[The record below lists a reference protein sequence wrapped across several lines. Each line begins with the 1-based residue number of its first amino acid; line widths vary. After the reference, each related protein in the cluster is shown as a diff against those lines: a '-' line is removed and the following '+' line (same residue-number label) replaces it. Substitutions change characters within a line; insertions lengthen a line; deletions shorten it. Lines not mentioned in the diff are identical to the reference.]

1 MKNKNGTVSHK
12 ENIKKLRALGYTY
25 NQIQKELGCSK
36 STISYHLGD
45 GQVEKSNKRSEK
57 RREEMIRVISKIKED
72 SGCVD
77 CKVKHEYHALHFD
90 HVRGKKIDNIS
101 KMIKWYTYNEV
112 MEEIKKCDIVC
123 ANCHAYRTNRRI
135 KEKK

>member
-1 MKNKNGTVSHK
+1 MKNKNRTIRHK
-12 ENIKKLRALGYTY
+12 EKIIELRDRGYTY

-45 GQVEKSNKRSEK
+45 GQVEKSNKRSER
-57 RREEMIRVISKIKED
+57 RREEMIKFISKIKEE

-77 CKVKHEYHALHFD
+77 CKVKHRPRVLEFD

-101 KMIKWYTYNEV
+101 KMIKWYTWDEV

-123 ANCHAYRTNRRI
+123 ANCHRYRT
-135 KEKK
+135 EKRERE